1 MNFSMFI
8 KKETDAEN
16 IALEKK
22 MKSLIQKTYSSLLET
37 VNY

>member
-1 MNFSMFI
+1 MRTSLMNFSMFI

-22 MKSLIQKTYSSLLET
+22 MKSLI
-37 VNY
+37 